1 MTNKAFFEEI
11 EEKTGSRKCG
21 RWIVYFDPL
30 LFESR
35 GGGRPAGLIK
45 ESPIACCS
53 TTYYEGAGVKEERKG
68 PPIKTKET

>member
-1 MTNKAFFEEI
+1 MTKKALLDEI

-35 GGGRPAGLIK
+35 EGPRPAGLIK
-45 ESPIACCS
+45 ESPIAGCS
-53 TTYYEGAGVKEERKG
+53 TTVL
-68 PPIKTKET
+68 